1 MEPDAVNVWDRYV
14 TGGDNSDS
22 IEVRQRRSV
31 LLHISLFKR
40 FGYGRSLVAE
50 AQAIAKRIEEVDP
63 QITWPRFQK
72 IVQDLRDR
80 RILQGENT
88 LHITLK
94 LLQIK
99 LWIDWW
105 QIYGMSFDYGSF
117 VEGLAPKLVTW
128 FNEMFEYAATSDV
141 AARFVKEL
149 LGEDGLFQRDPYLT
163 TTLGARFFSPRKGRS
178 SLSSELSE
186 KDDRYLE

>member
-40 FGYGRSLVAE
+40 FGYGRSLVTE

-105 QIYGMSFDYGSF
+105 QIYGVSFDYGSF
-117 VEGLAPKLVTW
+117 VEGLPPKLVTW